1 MRQGGVLPDF
11 QGFLRTR
18 RIVPEKNIPFYAWW
32 ASRFLAFGNKN
43 EHLPLDIR
51 IEHFLKEIQVNK
63 PLADWQLRQAEEA
76 ARLYVTQ
83 FLAGNTASLSPNNQ
97 SETKGYDAHDTASVL
112 AGMRELIRLKHFAY
126 STEQTY
132 LDWARRFFAYIA
144 QRGRGDVRAEDARD
158 FLSHLAVNRRVSSST
173 QNQAFNALLFLFR
186 EILKIDMKGLEATI
200 RARRGPKLPVVL
212 SVIEIQDM
220 FKQMVGETLLMAQ
233 IIYGAGLRLME
244 LVRLRVQDIDF
255 DGGMIFVRSGKGDKD
270 RTTILPES
278 VKDNLRKHLER
289 VKKLHERDLAAGHG
303 EVHLPGALASK
314 YPNAGRKWGWQYVF
328 PSGRLSVDPRSGTVR
343 RHHMSDKSIQNAIR
357 TAVSKAGI
365 VKHATVHT
373 LRHSFATHLLMNGVN
388 IREVQDLLGH
398 KHVETT
404 MIYTHVMR
412 DMTKG
417 PKSPLDLL
425 DAARAAAGRCSSE

>member
-1 MRQGGVLPDF
+1 MRQQDILPAF
-11 QGFLRTR
+11 QVFLRTR
-18 RIVPEKNIPFYAWW
+18 RSVPEKNIPFYAWW

-51 IEHFLKEIQVNK
+51 IEQFLKEIQLNK

-76 ARLYVTQ
+76 VRLYVNQ
-83 FLAGNTASLSPNNQ
+83 FSAGNAAVLSPNNP
-97 SETKGYDAHDTASVL
+97 SETSHDARDPESAL
-112 AGMRELIRLKHFAY
+112 AGMRELIRLKHLAY

-144 QRGRGDVRAEDARD
+144 QRGRKDVRAEDARD
-158 FLSHLAVNRRVSSST
+158 FLSYLALNRRVSSST

-186 EILKIDMKGLEATI
+186 EILKIEMKGLESTI
-200 RARRGPKLPVVL
+200 RAKRGQRLPVVL
-212 SVIEIQDM
+212 SVAEVQA
-220 FKQMVGETLLMAQ
+220 LLGRMTGTPLLIAR
-233 IIYGAGLRLME
+233 ILYGAGLRLME
-244 LVRLRVQDIDF
+244 LARLRVQDIDF
-255 DGGMIFVRSGKGDKD
+255 DGGMIFVRGGKGDKD
-270 RTTILPES
+270 RSTILPEA
-278 VKDNLRKHLER
+278 VRDDLRAHLEK
-289 VKKLHERDLAAGHG
+289 VKTLHERDLAEGHG
-303 EVHLPGALASK
+303 EVFLPEALERK
-314 YPNAGRKWGWQYVF
+314 YPNAGRQWNWQYVF
-328 PSGRLSVDPRSGTVR
+328 PSERLSVDPRTGAVR
-343 RHHMSDKSIQNAIR
+343 RHHMSDKSIQNALR
-357 TAVSKAGI
+357 TAVKKAGI
-365 VKHATVHT
+365 VKHASVHT

-425 DAARAAAGRCSSE
+425 DGAVPAPPG

>member
-1 MRQGGVLPDF
+1 MRQQDILPEF
-11 QGFLRTR
+11 QVFLRTR

-51 IEHFLKEIQVNK
+51 IEQFLKEIQLNK

-76 ARLYVTQ
+76 ARLYVNQ
-83 FLAGNTASLSPNNQ
+83 FLAGNAAVLSPNSI
-97 SETKGYDAHDTASVL
+97 SETNGHGPHDPARAL
-112 AGMRELIRLKHFAY
+112 AGMRELIRLRHLAY

-132 LDWARRFFAYIA
+132 LDWAQRFFAYIA
-144 QRGRGDVRAEDARD
+144 QRGRTDVRAEDARD
-158 FLSHLAVNRRVSSST
+158 FLSYLALNRRVSSST

-186 EILKIDMKGLEATI
+186 EILKIEMKGLESTI
-200 RARRGPKLPVVL
+200 RAKRGQRLPVVL
-212 SVIEIQDM
+212 SVAEVQALLG
-220 FKQMVGETLLMAQ
+220 QMSGRPLLMAR
-233 IIYGAGLRLME
+233 ILYGAGLRLME
-244 LVRLRVQDIDF
+244 LARLRVQDIDF
-255 DGGMIFVRSGKGDKD
+255 DGGMVFVRGGKGDKD
-270 RTTILPES
+270 RSTILPET
-278 VKDNLRKHLER
+278 VRDDLRTHLEE

-303 EVHLPGALASK
+303 EVFLPDALERK
-314 YPNAGRKWGWQYVF
+314 YPNAGRQWGWQYVF
-328 PSGRLSVDPRSGTVR
+328 PSERLSVDPRTGAVR
-343 RHHMSDKSIQNAIR
+343 RHHMSDKSIQNALR
-357 TAVSKAGI
+357 SAVKKAGI
-365 VKHATVHT
+365 VKHASVHT

-425 DAARAAAGRCSSE
+425 DAAVPVPSE